1 MSDPAKVPPA
11 DEAGYRFD
19 TLAVRAG
26 TERTA
31 FGEHTEAM
39 FLTSSF
45 VHDSAEHAAAKFAGQ
60 AEGYI
65 YSRFGNPTV
74 RLFEKRLAALEGA
87 GDCRATASGMAA
99 IMAVLMSLTRSND
112 HIVCSQGVFGTTIQ
126 LFALFG
132 RYGIETSY
140 VPLADVGAWEAA
152 IRPNTRMLF
161 LETPSN
167 PMTEVGDVRALAAVA
182 RRHGIPLAVD
192 NCFCT
197 PALQRPFELGA
208 DIVVHSAT
216 KYLDGQGRVLGG
228 AVLGS
233 EQYMN
238 ETLQPVLRYCGA
250 TLSAFNAWLLA
261 KGLETLSV
269 RMQRHSDNALAVARW
284 LEAQPAVAR
293 VHYPWLESHPQ
304 HALARAQQGA
314 GGAVLA
320 FELHGADDDERRARA
335 WRVVDGCRLL
345 SITANLGD
353 VKSTI
358 THPAS
363 TTHGRMAPE
372 ARLEAGIGE
381 GMLRV
386 AVGLEDPQDICDDLA
401 RGLAARGTAPEA
413 ARAGVGG

>member
-1 MSDPAKVPPA
+1 MSDRAAHAPGE
-11 DEAGYRFD
+11 DDDYGFD
-19 TLAVRAG
+19 TRAVRAG
-26 TERTA
+26 FERTA
-31 FGEHTEAM
+31 FGEHTEPM

-45 VHDSAEHAAAKFAGQ
+45 VHDSAAHAAAKFAGE
-60 AEGYI
+60 AEGFI

-74 RLFEKRLAALEGA
+74 RLFEERLAALEGA
-87 GDCRATASGMAA
+87 DDCRATASGMSA
-99 IMAVLMSLTRSND
+99 IMSVLMSLTRTGD
-112 HIVCSQGVFGTTIQ
+112 HVVCSQGVFGTTIQ
-126 LFALFG
+126 LFALFA

-140 VPLADVGAWEAA
+140 VPLDDPTAWEAA
-152 IRPNTRMLF
+152 IRPNTKLLF

-167 PMTEVGDVRALAAVA
+167 PLTEVGDVRALSAIA
-182 RRHGIPLAVD
+182 RARGIPLVVD

-197 PALQRPFELGA
+197 PALQRPLELGA

-233 EQYMN
+233 RKYVAEV
-238 ETLQPVLRYCGA
+238 LQPVVRYCGP
-250 TLSAFNAWLLA
+250 TLSAFNAWVLA

-269 RMQRHSDNALAVARW
+269 RMLRHSENALAVARW
-284 LEAQPAVAR
+284 LEARPEVAR
-293 VHYPWLESHPQ
+293 VRYPWLESHPQ
-304 HALARAQQGA
+304 HALARSQQRA

-320 FELHGADDDERRARA
+320 FDLKGPDDAARKAAA

-363 TTHGRMAPE
+363 TTHGRMPLE
-372 ARLEAGIGE
+372 ARRDAGIGE

-386 AVGLEDPQDICDDLA
+386 AVGLEDPQDICADLA
-401 RGLAARGTAPEA
+401 RGLAA
-413 ARAGVGG
+413 

>member
-1 MSDPAKVPPA
+1 MSDETP
-11 DEAGYRFD
+11 EYGFD
-19 TLAVRAG
+19 TRAIRAG
-26 TERTA
+26 TERTQ
-31 FGEHTEAM
+31 FGEHSEAM

-45 VHDSAEHAAAKFAGQ
+45 VHDSAEHAADKFAGD

-74 RLFEKRLAALEGA
+74 RLFERRLAALEGA
-87 GDCRATASGMAA
+87 DDCRATASGMSA
-99 IMAVLMSLTRSND
+99 IMAVLVSLTRTGD
-112 HIVCSQGVFGTTIQ
+112 HVVCSQGVFGTTIQ
-126 LFALFG
+126 LFSLFA
-132 RYGIETSY
+132 RYQIETSY
-140 VPLADVGAWEAA
+140 VPLSDPAAWEAV

-167 PMTEVGDVRALAAVA
+167 PLTEVGDLRALAAIA
-182 RRHGIPLAVD
+182 KRHGIPLVVD

-197 PALQRPFELGA
+197 PALQRPLEQGA

-228 AVLGS
+228 AVLGG
-233 EQYMN
+233 EKYMN
-238 ETLQPVLRYCGA
+238 ETLQPVLRYCGP
-250 TLSAFNAWLLA
+250 TLSAFNAWVLA

-269 RMQRHSDNALAVARW
+269 RMLRHSENALTVARW
-284 LEAQPAVAR
+284 LEMQPAVER
-293 VHYPWLESHPQ
+293 VRYPWLESHPQ
-304 HALARAQQGA
+304 HALARLQQSG

-320 FELHGADDDERRARA
+320 FELAGADDAARRANA

-363 TTHGRMAPE
+363 TTHGRMSPE
-372 ARLEAGIGE
+372 VRAEAGIGE

-386 AVGLEDPQDICDDLA
+386 AVGLEDPADICADLA
-401 RGLAARGTAPEA
+401 RGLEA
-413 ARAGVGG
+413 QG

>member
-1 MSDPAKVPPA
+1 MND
-11 DEAGYRFD
+11 DDQDRFRFD

-26 TERTA
+26 IERTQ
-31 FGEHTEAM
+31 FGEHSEAM

-45 VHDSAEHAAAKFAGQ
+45 VHDSAEHAAAKFAGE

-74 RLFEKRLAALEGA
+74 RMFEQRLAALEGA
-87 GDCRATASGMAA
+87 DDCRAAASGMSA
-99 IMAVLMSLTRSND
+99 IMSVLVSLTKTGD
-112 HIVCSQGVFGTTIQ
+112 HVVCSQGVFGTTIQ
-126 LFALFG
+126 LFLLFS
-132 RYGIETSY
+132 RYDVETSY
-140 VPLADVGAWEAA
+140 VPLSDPDAWARA

-167 PMTEVGDVRALAAVA
+167 PMTEVGDLRAIAAIA
-182 RRHGIPLAVD
+182 KRHGIPLVVD

-197 PALQRPFELGA
+197 PALQRPLELGA

-216 KYLDGQGRVLGG
+216 KYLDGQGRVIGG

-233 EQYMN
+233 RKYMD
-238 ETLQPVLRYCGA
+238 EVLQPVLRYCGP
-250 TLSAFNAWLLA
+250 TLSAFNAWVIA

-269 RMQRHSDNALAVARW
+269 RMQRHSENALAVGRW
-284 LEAQPAVAR
+284 LESQPAVER
-293 VHYPWLESHPQ
+293 VRYPGLPSHPQ
-304 HALARAQQGA
+304 HALACSQQRA

-320 FELHGADDDERRARA
+320 FELAGDDDGERRARA
-335 WRVVDGCRLL
+335 FAVVNACRLL

-353 VKSTI
+353 AKSTI

-363 TTHGRMAPE
+363 TTHGRMSPAVR
-372 ARLEAGIGE
+372 AEAGIGE

-386 AVGLEDPQDICDDLA
+386 AVGLEDPADICADLA
-401 RGLAARGTAPEA
+401 RGLSS
-413 ARAGVGG
+413 

>member
-1 MSDPAKVPPA
+1 MSDRAAHAPGE
-11 DEAGYRFD
+11 DDDYGFD
-19 TLAVRAG
+19 TRAVRAG
-26 TERTA
+26 FERTA
-31 FGEHTEAM
+31 FGEHTEPM

-45 VHDSAEHAAAKFAGQ
+45 VHDSAAHAAAKFAGE
-60 AEGYI
+60 AEGFI

-74 RLFEKRLAALEGA
+74 RLFEERLAALEGA
-87 GDCRATASGMAA
+87 DDCRATASGMSA
-99 IMAVLMSLTRSND
+99 IMSVLMSLTRTGD
-112 HIVCSQGVFGTTIQ
+112 HVVCSQGVFGTTIQ
-126 LFALFG
+126 LFALFA

-140 VPLADVGAWEAA
+140 VPLDDPTAWEAA
-152 IRPNTRMLF
+152 IRPNTKLLF

-167 PMTEVGDVRALAAVA
+167 PLTEVGDVRALSAIA
-182 RRHGIPLAVD
+182 RARGIPLVVD

-197 PALQRPFELGA
+197 PALQRPLELGA

-233 EQYMN
+233 RKYVAEV
-238 ETLQPVLRYCGA
+238 LQPVVRYCGP
-250 TLSAFNAWLLA
+250 TLSAFNAWVLA

-269 RMQRHSDNALAVARW
+269 RMLRHSENALAVARW
-284 LEAQPAVAR
+284 LEARPEVAR
-293 VHYPWLESHPQ
+293 VRYPWLESHPQ
-304 HALARAQQGA
+304 HALARSQQRA

-320 FELHGADDDERRARA
+320 FDLKGPDDAARKAAA

-363 TTHGRMAPE
+363 TTHGRMPLE
-372 ARLEAGIGE
+372 ARREAGIGE

-386 AVGLEDPQDICDDLA
+386 AVGLEDPQDICADLA
-401 RGLAARGTAPEA
+401 RGLAA
-413 ARAGVGG
+413 

>member
-1 MSDPAKVPPA
+1 MSDRAAQAPGE
-11 DEAGYRFD
+11 DDDYGFD
-19 TLAVRAG
+19 TRAVRAG
-26 TERTA
+26 FERTA
-31 FGEHTEAM
+31 FGEHTEPM

-45 VHDSAEHAAAKFAGQ
+45 VHDSAAHAAAKFAGE
-60 AEGYI
+60 AEGFI

-74 RLFEKRLAALEGA
+74 RLFEERLAALEGA
-87 GDCRATASGMAA
+87 DDCRATASGMSA
-99 IMAVLMSLTRSND
+99 IMSVLMSLTRTGD
-112 HIVCSQGVFGTTIQ
+112 HVVCSQGVFGTTIQ
-126 LFALFG
+126 LFALFA

-140 VPLADVGAWEAA
+140 VPLDDPTAWEAA
-152 IRPNTRMLF
+152 IRPNTKLLF

-167 PMTEVGDVRALAAVA
+167 PLTEVGDVRALSAIA
-182 RRHGIPLAVD
+182 RARGIPLVVD

-197 PALQRPFELGA
+197 PALQRPLELGA

-233 EQYMN
+233 RKYVAEV
-238 ETLQPVLRYCGA
+238 LQPVVRYCGP
-250 TLSAFNAWLLA
+250 TLSAFNAWVLA

-269 RMQRHSDNALAVARW
+269 RMLRHSENALAVARW
-284 LEAQPAVAR
+284 LEARPEVAR
-293 VHYPWLESHPQ
+293 VRYPWLESHPQ
-304 HALARAQQGA
+304 HALARSQQRA

-320 FELHGADDDERRARA
+320 FDLKGADDAARKAAA

-363 TTHGRMAPE
+363 TTHGRMPLE
-372 ARLEAGIGE
+372 ARREAGIGE

-386 AVGLEDPQDICDDLA
+386 AVGLEDPQDICADLA
-401 RGLAARGTAPEA
+401 RGLAA
-413 ARAGVGG
+413 

>member
-1 MSDPAKVPPA
+1 MSDRAAHAPGE
-11 DEAGYRFD
+11 DDDYGFD
-19 TLAVRAG
+19 TRAVRAG
-26 TERTA
+26 FERTA
-31 FGEHTEAM
+31 FGEHTEPM

-45 VHDSAEHAAAKFAGQ
+45 VHDSAAHAAAKFAGE
-60 AEGYI
+60 AEGFI

-74 RLFEKRLAALEGA
+74 RLFEERLAALEGA
-87 GDCRATASGMAA
+87 DDCRATASGMSA
-99 IMAVLMSLTRSND
+99 IMSVLMSLTRTGD
-112 HIVCSQGVFGTTIQ
+112 HVVCSQGVFGTTIQ
-126 LFALFG
+126 LFALFA

-140 VPLADVGAWEAA
+140 VPLDDPTAWEAA
-152 IRPNTRMLF
+152 IRPNTKLLF

-167 PMTEVGDVRALAAVA
+167 PLTEVGDVRALAAIA
-182 RRHGIPLAVD
+182 RARGIPLVVD

-197 PALQRPFELGA
+197 PALQRPLELGA

-233 EQYMN
+233 RKYVAEV
-238 ETLQPVLRYCGA
+238 LQPVVRYCGP
-250 TLSAFNAWLLA
+250 TLSAFNAWVLA

-269 RMQRHSDNALAVARW
+269 RMLRHSENALAVARW
-284 LEAQPAVAR
+284 LEARPEVAR
-293 VHYPWLESHPQ
+293 VRYPWLESHPQ
-304 HALARAQQGA
+304 HALARSQQRA

-320 FELHGADDDERRARA
+320 FDLKGADDAARKAAA

-363 TTHGRMAPE
+363 TTHGRMPLE
-372 ARLEAGIGE
+372 ARREAGIGE

-386 AVGLEDPQDICDDLA
+386 AVGLEDPQDICADLA
-401 RGLAARGTAPEA
+401 RGLAA
-413 ARAGVGG
+413 